1 MIEKM
6 LLIGVGLSL
15 GMSRGASQPAQPS
28 ARVFEEVGI
37 DQKLNQ
43 QIPLDLE
50 FRDEKGRPVP
60 LRDYFGKRPVVL
72 SLVYYNCPMLCTE
85 ILNGMVETFRTID
98 FTVGREFDVV
108 TISIDPSETPELAA
122 SKKQHYLEMYGR
134 EQGEAG
140 WHFLT
145 GDRASIQSLANA
157 VGFHYVYDETSKLFA
172 HASGIMI
179 ATPSGR
185 LARYLYGIEYGAKD
199 LTFSLMEA
207 AENRIGSP
215 VDKLL
220 LLCYHYDP
228 LTGKYGV
235 LVTNIVRGG
244 GLLCVFL
251 LGGYMLVNFRRDRLR
266 RKERTV

>member
-1 MIEKM
+1 M
-6 LLIGVGLSL
+6 LLIIVGLSL
-15 GMSRGASQPAQPS
+15 GMSKGASQPGQPS

-37 DQKLNQ
+37 EQKLNQ
-43 QIPLDLE
+43 QIPLDLT
-50 FRDEKGRPVP
+50 FKDEQGRPVL
-60 LRDYFGKRPVVL
+60 LRDYFGNRPVVL

-85 ILNGMVETFRTID
+85 ILNGMVETFRIIG
-98 FTVGREFDVV
+98 FTVGKEFDVV
-108 TISIDPSETPELAA
+108 TVSIDPSENPELAA
-122 SKKQHYLEMYGR
+122 AKKKHYLEMYGR

-145 GDRASIQSLANA
+145 GDRSSIQSLANA
-157 VGFHYVYDETSKLFA
+157 VGFHYVYDETTKQFA
-172 HASGIMI
+172 HASGIMV

-228 LTGKYGV
+228 STGKYGL
-235 LVTNIVRGG
+235 LVTNLVRGG
-244 GLLCVFL
+244 GLLVVVL
-251 LGGYMLVNFRRDRLR
+251 LGGYMVVNFRRDRLR
-266 RKERTV
+266 QKEQAV